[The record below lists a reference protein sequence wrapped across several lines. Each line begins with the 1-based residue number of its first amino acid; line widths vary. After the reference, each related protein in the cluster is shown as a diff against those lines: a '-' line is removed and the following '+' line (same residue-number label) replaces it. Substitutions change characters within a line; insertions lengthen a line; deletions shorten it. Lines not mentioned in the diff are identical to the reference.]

1 MKPISELLAAS
12 ATRKS
17 FEEIMKRGENISPQE
32 LAQRSVDRF
41 NTSIGHLNDEDG
53 YDCKLCLNRGY
64 TAILREGMAGVLS
77 EAWVPCRCQEIR
89 KSIMRMRRS
98 GLEASIRDYTLDKFE
113 VKADWQR
120 EMVRAARDFLENG
133 VPEGRWF
140 FMCGQPGCGKT
151 HICTAI
157 ARKLLYDRPV
167 YYMVWP
173 TESKRLKAIVN
184 EADEYAQ
191 AMRKLESIDVLY
203 IDDLFKPVK
212 NDEGKI
218 MPPNGP
224 DMRLAFEI
232 LNYRYINRLVT
243 IISTEWYL
251 DELLDF
257 DEATASRIA
266 ERSAGYKL
274 MIARDKAR
282 NYRIASTTMI

>member
-1 MKPISELLAAS
+1 
-12 ATRKS
+12 
-17 FEEIMKRGENISPQE
+17 MKRGEHYSPHE
-32 LAQRSVDRF
+32 WTQRSVDRT
-41 NTSIGHLNDEDG
+41 NATIGHLNDEDG
-53 YDCKLCLNRGY
+53 YDCKQCLNRGY
-64 TAILREGMAGVLS
+64 IAILREDAGGVPS
-77 EAWVPCRCQEIR
+77 EAMAPCRCMEIR

-98 GLEASIRDYTLDKFE
+98 GLESSIRDYTLDKFE
-113 VKADWQR
+113 VKAEWQR
-120 EMVRAARDFLENG
+120 KMVQAARDFLDNG
-133 VPEGRWF
+133 VQDGRWF
-140 FMCGQPGCGKT
+140 FMSGQPGCGKT

-167 YYMVWP
+167 YYMIWP
-173 TESKRLKAIVN
+173 TESKRLKSIVTDT
-184 EADEYAQ
+184 EEYTK
-191 AMRKLESIDVLY
+191 AMRKLETVDVLY

-212 NDEGKI
+212 GDEGKI
-218 MPPNGP
+218 IPPNGP

-274 MIARDKAR
+274 MISRDKAR
-282 NYRIASTTMI
+282 NWRISSTTMI

>member
-1 MKPISELLAAS
+1 MTHISELLAAS
-12 ATRKS
+12 ATRQS
-17 FEEIMKRGENISPQE
+17 FEEILKRGKAYSPQE
-32 LAQRSVDRF
+32 WAKRSIDRY
-41 NTSIGHLNDEDG
+41 NAEVGHLNDEDG

-64 TAILREGMAGVLS
+64 TAILHVGMGGIPT
-77 EAWVPCRCQEIR
+77 EALKPCRCMEIR
-89 KSIMRMRRS
+89 ASIMRMKRS
-98 GLEASIRDYTLDKFE
+98 GLEASIKDYTLEKFE

-120 EMVRAARDFLENG
+120 KMVDRARDFLGNG
-133 VPEGRWF
+133 VNDGRWF
-140 FMCGQPGCGKT
+140 FACGQSGCGKT

-167 YYMVWP
+167 YYMVWS

-191 AMRKLESIDVLY
+191 AVRKLETVEVLY

-212 NDEGKI
+212 DSESAVIRPTGA
-218 MPPNGP
+218 

-232 LNYRYINRLVT
+232 LNYRYINHLVT

-257 DEATASRIA
+257 DEATASRIY
-266 ERSAGYKL
+266 ERSAGYQL
-274 MIARDKAR
+274 TVARDKAR
-282 NYRIASTTMI
+282 NYRIATTTMI

>member
-1 MKPISELLAAS
+1 MTHISELLAVS
-12 ATRKS
+12 ATRQS
-17 FEEIMKRGENISPQE
+17 FEAILKRGENYSPHE
-32 LAQRSVDRF
+32 WAQRSVDRYHA
-41 NTSIGHLNDEDG
+41 SIGHLNDEDG
-53 YDCKLCLNRGY
+53 YDCRLCLNRGY
-64 TAILREGMAGVLS
+64 IAVLQEGSGGIPS
-77 EAWVPCRCQEIR
+77 EAMAPCRCMEIR
-89 KSIMRMRRS
+89 ASIMRMRRS
-98 GLEASIRDYTLDKFE
+98 GLEASIRDYTLEKFE
-113 VKADWQR
+113 TKTDWQQK
-120 EMVRAARDFLENG
+120 MVQAARSFLENG
-133 VPEGRWF
+133 VQDGRWF

-167 YYMVWP
+167 HYMVWP

-184 EADEYAQ
+184 DVEEYAN
-191 AMRKLESIDVLY
+191 AMQKLETVDVLY

-251 DELLDF
+251 DDLLDF

-274 MIARDKAR
+274 TISRDKAR
-282 NYRIASTTMI
+282 NFRIATTTMI

>member
-1 MKPISELLAAS
+1 MTPINELLAAS

-17 FEEIMKRGENISPQE
+17 FEEILQRGETYSPRE
-32 LAQRSVDRF
+32 WTLRSIDRY
-41 NTSIGHLNDEDG
+41 NASTGHLNDEDG
-53 YDCKLCLNRGY
+53 YDCKLCMNRGY
-64 TAILREGMAGVLS
+64 TAVLTEGMGGVPS
-77 EAWVPCRCQEIR
+77 EALAPCRCMEIR
-89 KSIMRMRRS
+89 KSIMRMKRS
-98 GLEASIRDYTLDKFE
+98 GLESCIRDYTLEKFE
-113 VKADWQR
+113 AQADWQR
-120 EMVRAARDFLENG
+120 EMVRMAKDFLTNG
-133 VPEGRWF
+133 VQDGRWF

-151 HICTAI
+151 HICTAV

-167 YYMVWP
+167 FYMIWP
-173 TESKRLKAIVN
+173 TESKRLKAIVS

-191 AMRKLESIDVLY
+191 AIRKLETIDVLY

>member
-1 MKPISELLAAS
+1 MKPINELLAAS

-17 FEEIMKRGENISPQE
+17 FEEIIKRDYSPQE
-32 LAQRSVDRF
+32 WARRSVERA
-41 NTSIGHLNDEDG
+41 NTIVGHLNDEDG
-53 YDCKLCLNRGY
+53 YDCKLCLNRGFSFE
-64 TAILREGMAGVLS
+64 LHEGTGGVPS
-77 EAWVPCRCQEIR
+77 ERMVPCRCMEIR

-191 AMRKLESIDVLY
+191 AVRKLETIDVLY

-243 IISTEWYL
+243 IISTEWYM

-266 ERSAGYKL
+266 ERSVGYKL
-274 MIARDKAR
+274 TIARDKAR
-282 NYRIASTTMI
+282 NHRIASTTMI